1 LEVIRMTENIKCPN
15 FDGNWGCKGVC
26 RIVRNWNV
34 RGSTPSAV
42 CTPQEQEDFTDFH
55 GAIPGVTKNYGE
67 LFGRPGDNNALVD
80 RRLKVCCC
88 PLVTKDAGNNRE
100 NRNILLS
107 E

>member
-1 LEVIRMTENIKCPN
+1 MTENIKCPN
-15 FDGNWGCKGVC
+15 FDGDWSCKGVC

-34 RGSTPSAV
+34 RGSTPSV
-42 CTPQEQEDFTDFH
+42 CTLQDQKDFTDFH

-80 RRLKVCCC
+80 RRLEVCCC
-88 PLVTKDAGNNRE
+88 PLVTKDAGTNRE